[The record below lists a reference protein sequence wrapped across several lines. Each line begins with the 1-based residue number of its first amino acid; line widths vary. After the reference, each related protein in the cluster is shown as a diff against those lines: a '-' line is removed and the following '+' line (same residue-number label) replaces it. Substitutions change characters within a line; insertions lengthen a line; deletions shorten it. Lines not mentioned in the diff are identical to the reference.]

1 MNSCIK
7 SILPE
12 GASPMDVPWM
22 VISAIM
28 PAFKVISRSVDG
40 VCMMWYWWHLGALY
54 QWLNFK
60 YQCLVFCQFMN
71 NDYQYYQ
78 WVLVVINMNCTVDGY
93 EDFNYPAF
101 VISLSYLD
109 CMNGSVTTAC
119 YVMARPHLLGVCSL
133 SITQLS
139 PIRKGLIN
147 E

>member
-101 VISLSYLD
+101 VISFILSGLYEWVCYNCLL
-109 CMNGSVTTAC
+109 CHGKTSFIGSMLFEYHSALANKKRVN
-119 YVMARPHLLGVCSL
+119 
-133 SITQLS
+133 Q
-139 PIRKGLIN
+139 
-147 E
+147 